1 MEEQTIFFNNYIYK
15 IRKIT
20 NKYIYVNELK
30 IEYELKHIKN
40 QIHNYEEY
48 ICKYLR
54 TLDIDDE
61 IFIHFSD
68 EINLNKKFKIAKNK
82 FMNYVI
88 IENVD
93 DVYLYN
99 NKLMY
104 NYNNW
109 LNESLNNNIK
119 YSIKFYILLFTNEEI
134 KKNLLHFRDDE
145 LYFFIYTLIKSDEK
159 YIDYIKELGY
169 YETYLQLKE
178 EANQYYFKDKELI
191 QNAECPVCLQSNIN
205 VYKNF
210 YQCTHTICYPCF
222 SSWVDND
229 HKRNCPIC
237 RACI

>member
-40 QIHNYEEY
+40 QIYNYEEY

-61 IFIHFSD
+61 IFVHFSD

-82 FMNYVI
+82 FINYII
-88 IENVD
+88 IENID

-99 NKLMY
+99 NKLMNDY
-104 NYNNW
+104 HDW
-109 LNESLNNNIK
+109 FKQSWDLQSK
-119 YSIKFYILLFTNEEI
+119 YSIEFYILLFTNQDI
-134 KKNLLHFRDDE
+134 KNNLAEFRKNELLG
-145 LYFFIYTLIKSDEK
+145 FFFSYCGSYEKDIY
-159 YIDYIKELGY
+159 YIKELGY
-169 YETYLQLKE
+169 YEIYLQLKE
-178 EANQYYFKDKELI
+178 EADQHYFKDKELI

-210 YQCTHTICYPCF
+210 YQCTHNICYPCF
-222 SSWVDND
+222 SNWVDND